1 MANYL
6 AVVRYN
12 LNAFYLG
19 LKRANPEAAMNMYW
33 AGTFLNVSIEDYGL
47 ESLLNDYDVDVV
59 R

>member
-1 MANYL
+1 
-6 AVVRYN
+6 VRYN

-33 AGTFLNVSIEDYGL
+33 AGTFLNVTIEDYGL